1 MNLLDLTT
9 SCPAGGICQGLVCAV
24 GRIII
29 IPILVLRVHADGI
42 AEAIVA
48 IDAAGNMG
56 MAGIGNTTRQ
66 VGLDV
71 LNYPIVHAMA
81 DL

>member
-1 MNLLDLTT
+1 MNLTT

-29 IPILVLRVHADGI
+29 ISVLVVGVHADGI
-42 AEAIVA
+42 AEAVVA
-48 IDAAGNMG
+48 IDAAGNIG
-56 MAGIGNTTRQ
+56 MAGVGDTTRQ
-66 VGLDV
+66 VGLDI
-71 LNYPIVHAMA
+71 LNYPVVHAMT